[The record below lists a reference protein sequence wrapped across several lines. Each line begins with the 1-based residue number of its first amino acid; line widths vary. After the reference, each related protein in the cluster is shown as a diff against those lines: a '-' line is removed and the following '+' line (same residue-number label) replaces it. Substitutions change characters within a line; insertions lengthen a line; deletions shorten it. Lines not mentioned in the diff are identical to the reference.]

1 MQNTLNS
8 QKLAQ
13 QTADDVVNNL
23 KTNSNDEIL
32 DALKMHYEV
41 LNRTQQ
47 MHIEF
52 LSEFIKNLK
61 NLQNK
66 DKESLDNLKKQ
77 VLSNMLKNQT
87 K

>member
-8 QKLAQ
+8 QNLAQ
-13 QTADDVVNNL
+13 NTADDIVNNL

-32 DALKMHYEV
+32 DALKNHYEV

-47 MHIEF
+47 IHIEF

-77 VLSNMLKNQT
+77 VLSHMLKNQT

>member
-1 MQNTLNS
+1 MQDTLNS
-8 QKLAQ
+8 QDLAQ
-13 QTADDVVNNL
+13 QTADDIVNNL
-23 KTNSNDEIL
+23 KTNSSDEIL
-32 DALKMHYEV
+32 DALKTHYEV

-47 MHIEF
+47 MHIDF

-61 NLQNK
+61 NLQTK

-77 VLSNMLKNQT
+77 VLSHVLKNQT

>member
-8 QKLAQ
+8 QNLAQ
-13 QTADDVVNNL
+13 NTADDIVNNL

-32 DALKMHYEV
+32 DALKNHYEV

-47 MHIEF
+47 IHIEF